1 MVIWNTNNE
10 NFAIS
15 DEKIQELTEI
25 SQKYSKIISSVIA
38 ETEKNI
44 IGQEDVVKKIL
55 ISIISDGHVLL
66 ESVPGLAKT
75 LLIKTM
81 ADIFSVRNVRIQFTP
96 DLLPADILGTKIY
109 KNNSN
114 SFEIQKGPIFHNF
127 VLADEINRAPPK
139 VQSALLESMQEKQ
152 VSIHGETFQLEKP
165 FLVLATQNPIENEG
179 TYKLPEAQVDRFA
192 LKILIDYP
200 TKENEIKI
208 IENNTIETEIKAE
221 SILKPTQILEMQE
234 FNSKIYADKII
245 LEYVANIVDST
256 RNPDNYE
263 LDLENI
269 IEFGASPRASIW
281 LIKTAKANA
290 MINGRGYVIP
300 EDIKEV
306 AHDVLRHR
314 LILTFEAEADEIT
327 TDKVI
332 DMILDKIPSP

>member
-1 MVIWNTNNE
+1 MNFISNNE
-10 NFAIS
+10 KFATS
-15 DEKIQELTEI
+15 DKKIQELTEI
-25 SQKYSKIISSVIA
+25 SQKYSKIISDIML
-38 ETEKNI
+38 ETQKNI
-44 IGQEDVVKKIL
+44 IGQEDIIKKIL
-55 ISIISDGHVLL
+55 ISIISNGHVLL

-75 LLIKTM
+75 LMIKTM
-81 ADIFSVRNVRIQFTP
+81 ADIFSVNNVRIQFTP

-139 VQSALLESMQEKQ
+139 VQSALLESMQERQ

-192 LKILIDYP
+192 LKILINYP
-200 TKENEIKI
+200 TKEEEIKI
-208 IENNTIETEIKAE
+208 IERNTME
-221 SILKPTQILEMQE
+221 SEKKSEPILKSNEILQMQE
-234 FNSKIYADKII
+234 FNSKIYADDII
-245 LEYVANIVDST
+245 LKYVANIVDAT

-263 LDLENI
+263 LDLQNT

-300 EDIKEV
+300 EDVKEV

-314 LILTFEAEADEIT
+314 LILTFEAEADEIN

-332 DMILDKIPSP
+332 DIILDKVPSP

>member
-1 MVIWNTNNE
+1 MNNDENNE
-10 NFAIS
+10 KFTTS
-15 DEKIQELTEI
+15 DKKIQELTEI
-25 SQKYSKIISSVIA
+25 SEKYSKIISNIML
-38 ETEKNI
+38 ETQKNI
-44 IGQEDVVKKIL
+44 IGQEDIIKKIL

-75 LLIKTM
+75 LMIKTM
-81 ADIFSVRNVRIQFTP
+81 ADIFSVNNVRIQFTP

-114 SFEIQKGPIFHNF
+114 TFEIQKGPIFHNF

-192 LKILIDYP
+192 LKILIKYP
-200 TKENEIKI
+200 TKEEEIKI
-208 IENNTIETEIKAE
+208 IEKNTTDTITKIEP
-221 SILKPTQILEMQE
+221 ILKSNEILQIQE
-234 FNSKIYADKII
+234 FNSKIYADNII
-245 LEYVANIVDST
+245 LKYVSSIIDAT
-256 RNPDNYE
+256 RNPDDYE
-263 LDLENI
+263 LDLKNI

-281 LIKTAKANA
+281 LIKAAKANA

-314 LILTFEAEADEIT
+314 LILTFEAEADEINS
-327 TDKVI
+327 DNVI
-332 DMILDKIPSP
+332 DIILDKIPSP

>member
-1 MVIWNTNNE
+1 MN
-10 NFAIS
+10 S
-15 DEKIQELTEI
+15 DDNSEKFSTSDKKIQELTTI
-25 SQKYSKIISSVIA
+25 SQNYSKIISNIMSEA
-38 ETEKNI
+38 EKNI
-44 IGQEDVVKKIL
+44 VGQQDIIKKIL
-55 ISIISDGHVLL
+55 ISIISNGHVLL

-75 LLIKTM
+75 LMIKTM
-81 ADIFSVRNVRIQFTP
+81 ADIFSVNNVRIQFTP

-139 VQSALLESMQEKQ
+139 VQSALLESMQERQ

-192 LKILIDYP
+192 LKILIKYP
-200 TKENEIKI
+200 TKEEEIKI
-208 IENNTIETEIKAE
+208 IERNTIESEKKSE
-221 SILKPTQILEMQE
+221 PILKSNEILQMQE
-234 FNSKIYADKII
+234 FNSKIYADDII
-245 LEYVANIVDST
+245 LKYVANIVDAT

-263 LDLENI
+263 LDLQNT

-314 LILTFEAEADEIT
+314 LILTFEAEADEINS
-327 TDKVI
+327 DKVI
-332 DMILDKIPSP
+332 DIILDKIPSP

>member
-1 MVIWNTNNE
+1 MNNDENNE
-10 NFAIS
+10 KFTTS
-15 DEKIQELTEI
+15 DKKIQELTEI
-25 SQKYSKIISSVIA
+25 SQKYSKIISNIML
-38 ETEKNI
+38 ETQKNI
-44 IGQEDVVKKIL
+44 IGQEDIIKKIL

-75 LLIKTM
+75 LMIKTM
-81 ADIFSVRNVRIQFTP
+81 ADIFSVNNVRIQFTP

-114 SFEIQKGPIFHNF
+114 TFEIQKGPIFHNF

-192 LKILIDYP
+192 LKILIKYP
-200 TKENEIKI
+200 TKEEEIKI
-208 IENNTIETEIKAE
+208 IEKNTTDTITKIEP
-221 SILKPTQILEMQE
+221 ILKSNEILQMQE
-234 FNSKIYADKII
+234 FNSKIYADNII
-245 LEYVANIVDST
+245 LKYVASIIDAT

-263 LDLENI
+263 LDLKNI

-281 LIKTAKANA
+281 LIKAAKANA

-314 LILTFEAEADEIT
+314 LILTFEAEADEINS
-327 TDKVI
+327 DKVI
-332 DMILDKIPSP
+332 DIILDKIPSP

>member
-1 MVIWNTNNE
+1 MNNDENNE
-10 NFAIS
+10 KFTTS
-15 DEKIQELTEI
+15 DKKVQELTEI
-25 SQKYSKIISSVIA
+25 SQKYSKIISNIML
-38 ETEKNI
+38 ETQKNI
-44 IGQEDVVKKIL
+44 IGQEDIIKKIL

-75 LLIKTM
+75 LMIKTM
-81 ADIFSVRNVRIQFTP
+81 ADIFSVNNVRIQFTP

-114 SFEIQKGPIFHNF
+114 TFEIQKGPIFHNF

-192 LKILIDYP
+192 LKILIKYP
-200 TKENEIKI
+200 TKEEEIKI
-208 IENNTIETEIKAE
+208 IEKNTTDTITKIEP
-221 SILKPTQILEMQE
+221 ILKSNEILQMQE
-234 FNSKIYADKII
+234 FNSKIYADNII
-245 LEYVANIVDST
+245 LKYVASIIDST
-256 RNPDNYE
+256 RNPDNYD
-263 LDLENI
+263 LDLKNI

-281 LIKTAKANA
+281 LIKAAKANA

-314 LILTFEAEADEIT
+314 LILTFEAEADEINS
-327 TDKVI
+327 DKVI
-332 DMILDKIPSP
+332 DIILDKIPSP

>member
-1 MVIWNTNNE
+1 MNNDENNE
-10 NFAIS
+10 KFTTS
-15 DEKIQELTEI
+15 DKKIQELTEI
-25 SQKYSKIISSVIA
+25 SQKYSKIISNIML
-38 ETEKNI
+38 ETQKNI
-44 IGQEDVVKKIL
+44 IGQEDIIKKIL

-75 LLIKTM
+75 LMIKTM
-81 ADIFSVRNVRIQFTP
+81 ADIFSVNNVRIQFTP

-114 SFEIQKGPIFHNF
+114 TFEIQKGPIFHNF

-192 LKILIDYP
+192 LKILIKYP
-200 TKENEIKI
+200 TKEEEIKI
-208 IENNTIETEIKAE
+208 IEKNTTDKITKIEP
-221 SILKPTQILEMQE
+221 ILKSNEILQMQE
-234 FNSKIYADKII
+234 FNSKIYADNII
-245 LEYVANIVDST
+245 LKYVASIIDST

-263 LDLENI
+263 LDLKNI

-281 LIKTAKANA
+281 LIKAAKANA

-314 LILTFEAEADEIT
+314 LILTFEAEADEINS
-327 TDKVI
+327 DKVI
-332 DMILDKIPSP
+332 DIILDKIPSP

>member
-1 MVIWNTNNE
+1 MNNDENNE
-10 NFAIS
+10 KFTTS
-15 DEKIQELTEI
+15 DKKIQELTEI
-25 SQKYSKIISSVIA
+25 SQKYSKIISNVML
-38 ETEKNI
+38 ETQKNI
-44 IGQEDVVKKIL
+44 IGQEDIIKKIL

-75 LLIKTM
+75 LMIKTM
-81 ADIFSVRNVRIQFTP
+81 ADIFSVNNVRIQFTP

-114 SFEIQKGPIFHNF
+114 TFEIQKGPIFHNF

-192 LKILIDYP
+192 LKILIKYP
-200 TKENEIKI
+200 TKEEEIKI
-208 IENNTIETEIKAE
+208 IEKNTTDTITKIEP
-221 SILKPTQILEMQE
+221 ILKSNEILQMQE
-234 FNSKIYADKII
+234 FNSKIYADNII
-245 LEYVANIVDST
+245 LKYVASIIDST

-263 LDLENI
+263 LDLKNI

-281 LIKTAKANA
+281 LIKAAKANA

-314 LILTFEAEADEIT
+314 LILTFEAEADEINS
-327 TDKVI
+327 DKVI
-332 DMILDKIPSP
+332 DIILDKIPSP

>member
-1 MVIWNTNNE
+1 MNE
-10 NFAIS
+10 TFSTS
-15 DEKIQELTEI
+15 DENIQKLTDI
-25 SQKYSKIISSVIA
+25 SINYSKTISNIIEEIK
-38 ETEKNI
+38 KNI
-44 IGQEDVVKKIL
+44 VGQDDVIKKII

-75 LLIKTM
+75 LMIKTM
-81 ADIFSVRNVRIQFTP
+81 ADIFNVNNVRIQFTP

-114 SFEIQKGPIFHNF
+114 TFEIQKGPIFHNF

-200 TKENEIKI
+200 TKEEEIKI
-208 IENNTIETEIKAE
+208 IEKNTTTSEIKVNP
-221 SILKPTQILEMQE
+221 ILKSKEIIEMQE
-234 FNSKIYADKII
+234 FNSKIYADNVILKYVTTII
-245 LEYVANIVDST
+245 DAT
-256 RNPDNYE
+256 RNPNQYK

-281 LIKTAKANA
+281 LIKAAKANA

-300 EDIKEV
+300 EDIKEI
-306 AHDVLRHR
+306 AHEVLRHR
-314 LILTFEAEADEIT
+314 LILTFEAEADEIN

-332 DMILDKIPSP
+332 DIILDKIASP

>member
-1 MVIWNTNNE
+1 MDFDKNNE
-10 NFAIS
+10 KFTTS
-15 DEKIQELTEI
+15 DKKIQELTEI
-25 SQKYSKIISSVIA
+25 SQKYSKIISDVMV
-38 ETEKNI
+38 ETQKNI
-44 IGQEDVVKKIL
+44 IGQEDIIKKIL
-55 ISIISDGHVLL
+55 ISIISNGHVLL

-75 LLIKTM
+75 LMIKTM
-81 ADIFSVRNVRIQFTP
+81 ADIFSVNNVRIQFTP

-139 VQSALLESMQEKQ
+139 VQSALLESMQERQ

-192 LKILIDYP
+192 LKILIKYP
-200 TKENEIKI
+200 TKEEEIKI
-208 IENNTIETEIKAE
+208 IERNTIESEKKSE
-221 SILKPTQILEMQE
+221 PILKSNEILQMQE
-234 FNSKIYADKII
+234 FNSKIYADDII
-245 LEYVANIVDST
+245 LKYVANIVDAT

-263 LDLENI
+263 LDLQNT

-314 LILTFEAEADEIT
+314 LILTFEAEADEINS
-327 TDKVI
+327 DKVI
-332 DMILDKIPSP
+332 DIILDKVPSP

>member
-1 MVIWNTNNE
+1 MNNVENNE
-10 NFAIS
+10 KFTTS
-15 DEKIQELTEI
+15 DKKIQELTEI
-25 SQKYSKIISSVIA
+25 SQKYSKIISNIML
-38 ETEKNI
+38 ETQKNI
-44 IGQEDVVKKIL
+44 IGQEDIIKKIL

-75 LLIKTM
+75 LMIKTM
-81 ADIFSVRNVRIQFTP
+81 ADIFSVNNVRIQFTP

-114 SFEIQKGPIFHNF
+114 TFEIQKGPIFHNF

-192 LKILIDYP
+192 LKILIKYP
-200 TKENEIKI
+200 TKEEEIKI
-208 IENNTIETEIKAE
+208 IEKNTTDAITKIEP
-221 SILKPTQILEMQE
+221 ILKSNEILQMQE
-234 FNSKIYADKII
+234 FNSKIYADNII
-245 LEYVANIVDST
+245 LKYVASIIDAT
-256 RNPDNYE
+256 RNPDKYE

-281 LIKTAKANA
+281 LIKAAKANA
-290 MINGRGYVIP
+290 MIDGRGYVIP
-300 EDIKEV
+300 EDIKEI

-314 LILTFEAEADEIT
+314 LILTFEAEADEINS
-327 TDKVI
+327 DKVI
-332 DMILDKIPSP
+332 DIILDKIPSP

>member
-1 MVIWNTNNE
+1 MSIYENNE
-10 NFAIS
+10 KFTTS
-15 DEKIQELTEI
+15 DKKIQELTEI
-25 SQKYSKIISSVIA
+25 SQKYSKIISNVML
-38 ETEKNI
+38 ETQKNI
-44 IGQEDVVKKIL
+44 IGQEDIIKKIL

-75 LLIKTM
+75 LMIKTM
-81 ADIFSVRNVRIQFTP
+81 ADIFSVNNVRIQFTP

-114 SFEIQKGPIFHNF
+114 TFEIQKGPIFHNF
-127 VLADEINRAPPK
+127 ILADEINRAPPK

-192 LKILIDYP
+192 LKILIKYP
-200 TKENEIKI
+200 TKEEEIKI
-208 IENNTIETEIKAE
+208 IEKNTTDTITKIEP
-221 SILKPTQILEMQE
+221 ILKSNEILQIQE
-234 FNSKIYADKII
+234 FNSKIYADNII
-245 LEYVANIVDST
+245 LKYVASIIDAT

-263 LDLENI
+263 LDLKNI

-281 LIKTAKANA
+281 LIKAAKANA

-314 LILTFEAEADEIT
+314 LILTFEAEADEINS
-327 TDKVI
+327 DKVI
-332 DMILDKIPSP
+332 DIILDKIPSP

>member
-1 MVIWNTNNE
+1 MNNDENNE
-10 NFAIS
+10 KFTTS
-15 DEKIQELTEI
+15 DKKIQELTEI
-25 SQKYSKIISSVIA
+25 SQKYSKIISNIML
-38 ETEKNI
+38 ETQKNI
-44 IGQEDVVKKIL
+44 IGQEDIIKKIL

-75 LLIKTM
+75 LMIKTM
-81 ADIFSVRNVRIQFTP
+81 ADIFSVNNVRIQFTP

-114 SFEIQKGPIFHNF
+114 TFEIQKGPIFHNF

-192 LKILIDYP
+192 LKILIKYP
-200 TKENEIKI
+200 SKEEEIKI
-208 IENNTIETEIKAE
+208 IEKNTTDTETKIE
-221 SILKPTQILEMQE
+221 SILKSNEILQMQE
-234 FNSKIYADKII
+234 FNSKIYADNII
-245 LEYVANIVDST
+245 LKYVASIIDAT
-256 RNPDNYE
+256 RNPDKYE
-263 LDLENI
+263 LDLKNI

-281 LIKTAKANA
+281 LIKAAKANA

-300 EDIKEV
+300 EDIKEI

-314 LILTFEAEADEIT
+314 LILTFEAEADEINS
-327 TDKVI
+327 DKVI
-332 DMILDKIPSP
+332 DIILDKIPSP

>member
-1 MVIWNTNNE
+1 MSIDENNE
-10 NFAIS
+10 KFTTS

-25 SQKYSKIISSVIA
+25 SQKYSKIISDVML
-38 ETEKNI
+38 ETQKNI
-44 IGQEDVVKKIL
+44 IGQENIIKKIL
-55 ISIISDGHVLL
+55 ISIISNGHVLL

-75 LLIKTM
+75 LMIKTM
-81 ADIFSVRNVRIQFTP
+81 ADIFSVNNVRIQFTP

-139 VQSALLESMQEKQ
+139 VQSALLESMQERQ

-192 LKILIDYP
+192 LKILIKYP
-200 TKENEIKI
+200 TKEEEIKI
-208 IENNTIETEIKAE
+208 IERNTIESEKKSE
-221 SILKPTQILEMQE
+221 PILKSNEILQMQE
-234 FNSKIYADKII
+234 FNSKIYADDII
-245 LEYVANIVDST
+245 LKYVANIVDAT

-263 LDLENI
+263 LDLQNT
-269 IEFGASPRASIW
+269 IEFGASSRASIW

-314 LILTFEAEADEIT
+314 LILTFEAEADEINS
-327 TDKVI
+327 DKVI
-332 DMILDKIPSP
+332 DIILDKVPSP

>member
-1 MVIWNTNNE
+1 MNNDENNE
-10 NFAIS
+10 KFTTS
-15 DEKIQELTEI
+15 DKKIQELTEI
-25 SQKYSKIISSVIA
+25 SEKYSKIISNVML
-38 ETEKNI
+38 ETQKNI
-44 IGQEDVVKKIL
+44 IGQEDIIKKIL

-75 LLIKTM
+75 LMIKTM
-81 ADIFSVRNVRIQFTP
+81 ADIFSVNNVRIQFTP

-114 SFEIQKGPIFHNF
+114 TFEIQKGPIFHNF

-192 LKILIDYP
+192 LKILIKYP
-200 TKENEIKI
+200 TKDEEIKI
-208 IENNTIETEIKAE
+208 IEKNTTDTITNIEP
-221 SILKPTQILEMQE
+221 ILKSNEILQMQE
-234 FNSKIYADKII
+234 FNSKIYADNII
-245 LEYVANIVDST
+245 LKYVASIIDST

-263 LDLENI
+263 LDLKNI

-281 LIKTAKANA
+281 LIKAAKANA

-314 LILTFEAEADEIT
+314 LILTFEAEADEINS
-327 TDKVI
+327 DKVI
-332 DMILDKIPSP
+332 DIILDKIPSP

>member
-1 MVIWNTNNE
+1 MNNDENNE
-10 NFAIS
+10 KFTTS
-15 DEKIQELTEI
+15 DKKIQELTEI
-25 SQKYSKIISSVIA
+25 SQKYSKIISNIML
-38 ETEKNI
+38 ETQKNI
-44 IGQEDVVKKIL
+44 IGQEDIIKKIL

-75 LLIKTM
+75 LMIKTM
-81 ADIFSVRNVRIQFTP
+81 ADIFSVNNVRIQFTP

-114 SFEIQKGPIFHNF
+114 TFEIQKGPIFHNF
-127 VLADEINRAPPK
+127 ILADEINRAPPK

-152 VSIHGETFQLEKP
+152 VSIHGETFQLKKP

-192 LKILIDYP
+192 LKILIKYP
-200 TKENEIKI
+200 TKEEEIKI
-208 IENNTIETEIKAE
+208 IEKNTTDTITKIEPILKSTEI
-221 SILKPTQILEMQE
+221 LQMQE
-234 FNSKIYADKII
+234 FNSKIYADNII
-245 LEYVANIVDST
+245 LKYVASIIDST

-263 LDLENI
+263 LDLKNI

-281 LIKTAKANA
+281 LIKAAKANA

-314 LILTFEAEADEIT
+314 LILTFEAEADEINS
-327 TDKVI
+327 DKVI
-332 DMILDKIPSP
+332 DIILDKIPSP

>member
-1 MVIWNTNNE
+1 MSIDENNE
-10 NFAIS
+10 KFTTS

-25 SQKYSKIISSVIA
+25 SQKYSKIISNVML
-38 ETEKNI
+38 ETQKNI
-44 IGQEDVVKKIL
+44 IGQEDIIKKIL

-75 LLIKTM
+75 LMIKTM
-81 ADIFSVRNVRIQFTP
+81 ADIFSVNNVRIQFTP

-114 SFEIQKGPIFHNF
+114 TFEIQKGPIFHNF

-192 LKILIDYP
+192 LKILIKYP
-200 TKENEIKI
+200 SKEEEIKI
-208 IENNTIETEIKAE
+208 IEKNTTDKITKVEP
-221 SILKPTQILEMQE
+221 ILKSNEILQMQE
-234 FNSKIYADKII
+234 FNSKIYADNII
-245 LEYVANIVDST
+245 LKYVANIIDAT

-263 LDLENI
+263 LDLKNT

-281 LIKTAKANA
+281 LIKAAKANA
-290 MINGRGYVIP
+290 MISGRGYVIP

-314 LILTFEAEADEIT
+314 LILTFEAEADEINS
-327 TDKVI
+327 DKVI
-332 DMILDKIPSP
+332 DIILDKIPSP